1 MRETPKVHPDH
12 DLLAKA
18 ISSLK
23 RIMKHI
29 ENQLA
34 MFVLIND
41 IENCPV
47 SFLIRKKLNLLIL

>member
-18 ISSLK
+18 ISSLEEVMTYINEAK
-23 RIMKHI
+23 RKI
-29 ENQLA
+29 ENHFT
-34 MFVLIND
+34 MFVLTND

-47 SFLIRKKLNLLIL
+47 NFFYY